1 MNAVYNPEVAA
12 DKAHER
18 YPKGNGQ
25 FEALTLDTAFP
36 ETARVFAEK
45 TVAQTREVYDRSK
58 DALEAAVDTMEKSFD
73 AAGQGAVALNRK
85 IMDIAQRNVN
95 SGFDLA
101 NSLAGAK
108 NLAEMMELQ
117 GAYWRKQFGAL
128 AAQAEEVR
136 ALSTK
141 VTADTA
147 EPVKAHVTS
156 SMEEL
161 RKWSSQLP
169 APRRNSS
176 RRAARVP
183 ALLCATISAARRAL
197 VESRRSKAMPN
208 FNYSAGAELFPLIR
222 RYFTKGPVGYKRF
235 TSAAEAIRFA
245 VEELRPD
252 LLRGAYLE
260 VDEERFDAKGI
271 RQLYES
277 DTYPLG
283 RRA

>member
-1 MNAVYNPEVAA
+1 MIVNWRLPPAKLVKLASKAHILDTGPPDVGADGKDYRANSVHAPFPTNLSTRSAPCGLKARSFQAAASRLVTPRGTIMNAVYNPEVAA

-85 IMDIAQRNVN
+85 IIDIAQRNVN

-161 RKWSSQLP
+161 RKWS
-169 APRRNSS
+169 
-176 RRAARVP
+176 
-183 ALLCATISAARRAL
+183 
-197 VESRRSKAMPN
+197 
-208 FNYSAGAELFPLIR
+208 
-222 RYFTKGPVGYKRF
+222 
-235 TSAAEAIRFA
+235 
-245 VEELRPD
+245 
-252 LLRGAYLE
+252 
-260 VDEERFDAKGI
+260 
-271 RQLYES
+271 
-277 DTYPLG
+277 
-283 RRA
+283 

>member
-1 MNAVYNPEVAA
+1 MNAVYNPEV

-85 IMDIAQRNVN
+85 IIDIAQRNLN

-101 NSLAGAK
+101 NSLAAAK
-108 NLAEMMELQ
+108 NLAEIMELQ
-117 GAYWRKQFGAL
+117 AAYWRKQFGAL

-161 RKWSSQLP
+161 RKWS
-169 APRRNSS
+169 
-176 RRAARVP
+176 
-183 ALLCATISAARRAL
+183 
-197 VESRRSKAMPN
+197 
-208 FNYSAGAELFPLIR
+208 
-222 RYFTKGPVGYKRF
+222 
-235 TSAAEAIRFA
+235 
-245 VEELRPD
+245 
-252 LLRGAYLE
+252 
-260 VDEERFDAKGI
+260 
-271 RQLYES
+271 
-277 DTYPLG
+277 
-283 RRA
+283 